1 MFTKK
6 KKQRPQIS
14 APCNFEHRV
23 HTGFDLAEGRFTGL
37 PPQWQ
42 SLLADT
48 ANRPKPVVDASYITP
63 VDLAPMKII
72 VRGSKKLPIND
83 SIVTEMSSLSVSR
96 SNSLRVREDRQ
107 DVPYRG
113 SDRIRPGPRPIT
125 TIMQDEE
132 YREHRRDRD
141 CERET
146 DGTHTDGRFGRSD
159 RISQPKVVNG
169 RQGSLEQGYNRK
181 GQGRPPPGYPVAI
194 TKERPPQIPGVMHR
208 NKERERFHDGDGD
221 RAVVSVRDDSGR
233 PKSSYEVHPV
243 ATGPKERPR
252 SGPDTAERP
261 SRTSTR
267 STGLPRPPLPTGRQ
281 LQNYEKSDAQHSED
295 REVENV
301 DAYNRVPTPP
311 TVGDKS
317 AQVKSGP
324 PATFPKPNKPF
335 PAKPPSPPPLPP
347 TSYVSTSLPRPPAH
361 HQMSTRSQQHQPPR
375 ISHEQFRAALQQV
388 VDPGDPS
395 QFLGSFIKIGEGS
408 TGVVCLAED
417 KRTGKQ
423 VAVKRM
429 HLRKQQRRELLFNEV
444 VIMREYHHEN
454 VVNMYNSYLV
464 DDELWVVMEFLEG
477 GALTDIVTHTRMNE
491 EQISAVCVSVLR
503 ALAYLHGQGVIHRDI
518 KSDSILLTA
527 DGRVR

>member
-96 SNSLRVREDRQ
+96 SNSLRVREDR
-107 DVPYRG
+107 
-113 SDRIRPGPRPIT
+113 
-125 TIMQDEE
+125 
-132 YREHRRDRD
+132 D

-194 TKERPPQIPGVMHR
+194 TKERPPQIPVNNHQPASPCKKCPLLESQLWHMTEPSAGVMHR

-243 ATGPKERPR
+243 ATGPKRKDR
-252 SGPDTAERP
+252 QSQSASDSSG
-261 SRTSTR
+261 
-267 STGLPRPPLPTGRQ
+267 
-281 LQNYEKSDAQHSED
+281 
-295 REVENV
+295 
-301 DAYNRVPTPP
+301 
-311 TVGDKS
+311 
-317 AQVKSGP
+317 SGP
-324 PATFPKPNKPF
+324 PRAHSQQSITESQSQRVFDSSAKRGSGKNEQH
-335 PAKPPSPPPLPP
+335 PAAVDHSEPSLDTGDIGSSNSAQQQSRHHPDDNHNQQPSSLNHSHVIQSNGPSAP
-347 TSYVSTSLPRPPAH
+347 TKK
-361 HQMSTRSQQHQPPR
+361 QHQPPR